1 MDINQVLKDASKE
14 IELANS
20 QADIDERVKTAAQE
34 LAAIGLYDY
43 VIITSN
49 IEESVQD
56 MFKAG
61 FAAEI
66 KLTEEELMIGELARL
81 QTLMMLYE
89 NKEEYEKAAV
99 LLKKVNDIKKRL
111 R

>member
-1 MDINQVLKDASKE
+1 MDNIINMTNKE
-14 IELANS
+14 LEILADLLFDKLMQRQEELDIEFEQN
-20 QADIDERVKTAAQE
+20 VH
-34 LAAIGLYDY
+34 
-43 VIITSN
+43 
-49 IEESVQD
+49 D

-61 FAAEI
+61 FAAEL

>member
-1 MDINQVLKDASKE
+1 MDNNIKMTDKE
-14 IELANS
+14 LEILAELLF
-20 QADIDERVKTAAQE
+20 DKLMERQE
-34 LAAIGLYDY
+34 EYDREF
-43 VIITSN
+43 
-49 IEESVQD
+49 EESVQD

-61 FAAEI
+61 FTAEL

>member
-1 MDINQVLKDASKE
+1 MDNNIKMTNEELE
-14 IELANS
+14 ILAELLF
-20 QADIDERVKTAAQE
+20 DKLMERQE
-34 LAAIGLYDY
+34 ELDREF
-43 VIITSN
+43 
-49 IEESVQD
+49 EENVQD

>member
-1 MDINQVLKDASKE
+1 MDNITNMTNEELE
-14 IELANS
+14 ILAELLF
-20 QADIDERVKTAAQE
+20 DKLMERQE
-34 LAAIGLYDY
+34 EYDREF
-43 VIITSN
+43 
-49 IEESVQD
+49 EENVQD

-61 FAAEI
+61 FTAEI

-99 LLKKVNDIKKRL
+99 LLKKVNDIKKKL

>member
-1 MDINQVLKDASKE
+1 MDNNIKMTNKE
-14 IELANS
+14 LEILAELLF
-20 QADIDERVKTAAQE
+20 DKLMERQE
-34 LAAIGLYDY
+34 EYDREF
-43 VIITSN
+43 
-49 IEESVQD
+49 EESVQD

-61 FAAEI
+61 FAAEL

>member
-1 MDINQVLKDASKE
+1 MDNITNMTNEELE
-14 IELANS
+14 ILAELLFDKLM
-20 QADIDERVKTAAQE
+20 QRQE
-34 LAAIGLYDY
+34 EYDREF
-43 VIITSN
+43 
-49 IEESVQD
+49 EESVQD

-61 FAAEI
+61 FTAEI

-99 LLKKVNDIKKRL
+99 LLKKVNDIKKKL

>member
-1 MDINQVLKDASKE
+1 MTNEELE
-14 IELANS
+14 ILAELLF
-20 QADIDERVKTAAQE
+20 DKLMERQE
-34 LAAIGLYDY
+34 EYDREF
-43 VIITSN
+43 
-49 IEESVQD
+49 EENVQD

-61 FAAEI
+61 FTAEI

-99 LLKKVNDIKKRL
+99 AYLKKLMTLKRDYDNGNKTNVSPQI
-111 R
+111 

>member
-1 MDINQVLKDASKE
+1 MDNKIKMTNKE
-14 IELANS
+14 LELLAELLF
-20 QADIDERVKTAAQE
+20 DKLMERQE
-34 LAAIGLYDY
+34 EYDREF
-43 VIITSN
+43 
-49 IEESVQD
+49 EESVQD

-61 FAAEI
+61 FTAEL

-99 LLKKVNDIKKRL
+99 LIKKLNDIKKRL

>member
-1 MDINQVLKDASKE
+1 MDNITNMTDKDLE
-14 IELANS
+14 ILAELLFDKLM
-20 QADIDERVKTAAQE
+20 QRQE
-34 LAAIGLYDY
+34 EYDREF
-43 VIITSN
+43 
-49 IEESVQD
+49 EESVQD

-61 FAAEI
+61 FAAEL

>member
-1 MDINQVLKDASKE
+1 MDNKTKMTNRELEKLAELLFDKLMERQEEYD
-14 IELANS
+14 IEFEQN
-20 QADIDERVKTAAQE
+20 
-34 LAAIGLYDY
+34 
-43 VIITSN
+43 
-49 IEESVQD
+49 VQD

-61 FAAEI
+61 FAAEL

>member
-1 MDINQVLKDASKE
+1 MDNKTKMTDKE
-14 IELANS
+14 LEILAELLF
-20 QADIDERVKTAAQE
+20 DKLMERQE
-34 LAAIGLYDY
+34 ELDREF
-43 VIITSN
+43 
-49 IEESVQD
+49 EENVQD

-61 FAAEI
+61 FTAEI

-99 LLKKVNDIKKRL
+99 LLKKVNDLKKRL

>member
-1 MDINQVLKDASKE
+1 MDNKTKMTNKE
-14 IELANS
+14 LEKLAELLFDKLMERQEEYDIEFEQN
-20 QADIDERVKTAAQE
+20 
-34 LAAIGLYDY
+34 
-43 VIITSN
+43 
-49 IEESVQD
+49 VQD

-61 FAAEI
+61 FAAEL

>member
-1 MDINQVLKDASKE
+1 MDNIKNMTNEELE
-14 IELANS
+14 ILAELLFDKLM
-20 QADIDERVKTAAQE
+20 QRQE
-34 LAAIGLYDY
+34 EYDREF
-43 VIITSN
+43 
-49 IEESVQD
+49 EESVQD

-61 FAAEI
+61 FTAEL

>member
-1 MDINQVLKDASKE
+1 MDNIKNMTNEELE
-14 IELANS
+14 ILAELLF
-20 QADIDERVKTAAQE
+20 DKLMERQE
-34 LAAIGLYDY
+34 QYDREF
-43 VIITSN
+43 
-49 IEESVQD
+49 EENVQD

-61 FAAEI
+61 FTAEI

>member
-1 MDINQVLKDASKE
+1 MDNIKNMTNEELE
-14 IELANS
+14 ILAELLF
-20 QADIDERVKTAAQE
+20 DKLMERQE
-34 LAAIGLYDY
+34 EYDREF
-43 VIITSN
+43 
-49 IEESVQD
+49 EENVQD

-61 FAAEI
+61 FTAEL

-99 LLKKVNDIKKRL
+99 LLKKVNDIKKKL
-111 R
+111 RQWK

>member
-1 MDINQVLKDASKE
+1 MDNKTKMTNEELE
-14 IELANS
+14 ILAELLF
-20 QADIDERVKTAAQE
+20 DKLMERQE
-34 LAAIGLYDY
+34 ELDREFED
-43 VIITSN
+43 N
-49 IEESVQD
+49 VQD

-61 FAAEI
+61 FTAEI

-99 LLKKVNDIKKRL
+99 LLKKVNDIKKKL

>member
-1 MDINQVLKDASKE
+1 MDNTTNMTNKE
-14 IELANS
+14 LEILAELLF
-20 QADIDERVKTAAQE
+20 DKLMERQE
-34 LAAIGLYDY
+34 EYDREF
-43 VIITSN
+43 
-49 IEESVQD
+49 EESVQD

-61 FAAEI
+61 FTAEL

>member
-1 MDINQVLKDASKE
+1 MDNITKMTNEELE
-14 IELANS
+14 ILAELLF
-20 QADIDERVKTAAQE
+20 DKLMERQE
-34 LAAIGLYDY
+34 ELDREF
-43 VIITSN
+43 
-49 IEESVQD
+49 EENVQD

-61 FAAEI
+61 FTAEI

-99 LLKKVNDIKKRL
+99 LLKKVNDIKNRL
-111 R
+111 K

>member
-1 MDINQVLKDASKE
+1 MDNNIKMTNEELE
-14 IELANS
+14 ILAELLF
-20 QADIDERVKTAAQE
+20 DKLMERQE
-34 LAAIGLYDY
+34 EYDREF
-43 VIITSN
+43 
-49 IEESVQD
+49 EESVQD

-61 FAAEI
+61 FTAEI

>member
-1 MDINQVLKDASKE
+1 M
-14 IELANS
+14 
-20 QADIDERVKTAAQE
+20 ERQE
-34 LAAIGLYDY
+34 EYDREF
-43 VIITSN
+43 
-49 IEESVQD
+49 EENVQD

-61 FAAEI
+61 FTAEI

>member
-1 MDINQVLKDASKE
+1 MDNNIKMTNEELE
-14 IELANS
+14 ILAELLF
-20 QADIDERVKTAAQE
+20 DKLMERQE
-34 LAAIGLYDY
+34 EYDREF
-43 VIITSN
+43 
-49 IEESVQD
+49 EENAQD

-61 FAAEI
+61 FTAEI

>member
-1 MDINQVLKDASKE
+1 MDNINNMTNEELKILA
-14 IELANS
+14 ELLF
-20 QADIDERVKTAAQE
+20 DKLMERQE
-34 LAAIGLYDY
+34 EYDREF
-43 VIITSN
+43 
-49 IEESVQD
+49 EENVQD

-61 FAAEI
+61 FTAEI

-99 LLKKVNDIKKRL
+99 LLKKVNDIKKKL

>member
-1 MDINQVLKDASKE
+1 MDNNIKMTNKDLE
-14 IELANS
+14 ILAELLFDTLM
-20 QADIDERVKTAAQE
+20 QRQEEYDIEFEQ
-34 LAAIGLYDY
+34 
-43 VIITSN
+43 N
-49 IEESVQD
+49 VQD

-61 FAAEI
+61 FAAEL

>member
-1 MDINQVLKDASKE
+1 MDNKIKMTNEELE
-14 IELANS
+14 ILAELLF
-20 QADIDERVKTAAQE
+20 DKLMERQE
-34 LAAIGLYDY
+34 EYDREF
-43 VIITSN
+43 
-49 IEESVQD
+49 EENVQD

-61 FAAEI
+61 FTAEI

-99 LLKKVNDIKKRL
+99 LLKKVNDIKKKL

>member
-1 MDINQVLKDASKE
+1 MDNKLKNVMNEEEMNK
-14 IELANS
+14 L
-20 QADIDERVKTAAQE
+20 ADI
-34 LAAIGLYDY
+34 
-43 VIITSN
+43 IITKLR
-49 IEESVQD
+49 IVQEEWDQEFHETVED
-56 MFKAG
+56 YMKVG
-61 FAAEI
+61 FHEDLR
-66 KLTEEELMIGELARL
+66 LTDEELLIGELARL

>member
-1 MDINQVLKDASKE
+1 MDNNIKMTNEELE
-14 IELANS
+14 ILAELLF
-20 QADIDERVKTAAQE
+20 DKLMERQE
-34 LAAIGLYDY
+34 EYDREF
-43 VIITSN
+43 
-49 IEESVQD
+49 EENVQD

-61 FAAEI
+61 FTAEI

-99 LLKKVNDIKKRL
+99 LLKKVNDIKKKL
-111 R
+111 K

>member
-1 MDINQVLKDASKE
+1 MDNIINMTNKE
-14 IELANS
+14 LEILADLLFDKLMQRHEELDIEFEQN
-20 QADIDERVKTAAQE
+20 VH
-34 LAAIGLYDY
+34 
-43 VIITSN
+43 
-49 IEESVQD
+49 D
-56 MFKAG
+56 MIKAG
-61 FAAEI
+61 FAAEL

>member
-1 MDINQVLKDASKE
+1 MDNITKMTNEELE
-14 IELANS
+14 ILAELLF
-20 QADIDERVKTAAQE
+20 DKLMERQE
-34 LAAIGLYDY
+34 ELDREF
-43 VIITSN
+43 
-49 IEESVQD
+49 EENVQD

>member
-1 MDINQVLKDASKE
+1 MDNITNMTDKDLE
-14 IELANS
+14 ILAELLFDKLM
-20 QADIDERVKTAAQE
+20 QRQE
-34 LAAIGLYDY
+34 EYDREF
-43 VIITSN
+43 
-49 IEESVQD
+49 EESMQD

-61 FAAEI
+61 FTAEL

>member
-1 MDINQVLKDASKE
+1 MDNIKNMTNEELE
-14 IELANS
+14 ILAELLF
-20 QADIDERVKTAAQE
+20 DKLMERQE
-34 LAAIGLYDY
+34 QYDREF
-43 VIITSN
+43 
-49 IEESVQD
+49 EESVQD

-99 LLKKVNDIKKRL
+99 LLKKVNEIKNKL

>member
-1 MDINQVLKDASKE
+1 MDNKTKMTNEELE
-14 IELANS
+14 ILAESLFDKLMERQEELDREFEDN
-20 QADIDERVKTAAQE
+20 
-34 LAAIGLYDY
+34 
-43 VIITSN
+43 
-49 IEESVQD
+49 VQD

-61 FAAEI
+61 FTAEI

>member
-1 MDINQVLKDASKE
+1 MDNITNMTQRELEK
-14 IELANS
+14 LANLLF
-20 QADIDERVKTAAQE
+20 DKLMERQE
-34 LAAIGLYDY
+34 EYDREF
-43 VIITSN
+43 
-49 IEESVQD
+49 EESVQD

-61 FAAEI
+61 FTAKLE
-66 KLTEEELMIGELARL
+66 LTEEELMIGELARL

>member
-1 MDINQVLKDASKE
+1 MDNITNMTNEELEILAELLFDKLMERQEEYDKE
-14 IELANS
+14 F
-20 QADIDERVKTAAQE
+20 
-34 LAAIGLYDY
+34 
-43 VIITSN
+43 
-49 IEESVQD
+49 EESVQN

-61 FAAEI
+61 FTAEI

>member
-1 MDINQVLKDASKE
+1 MDNNIKMTNKE
-14 IELANS
+14 LEILAELLF
-20 QADIDERVKTAAQE
+20 DKLMERQE
-34 LAAIGLYDY
+34 ELDREF
-43 VIITSN
+43 
-49 IEESVQD
+49 EENVQD

>member
-1 MDINQVLKDASKE
+1 MDNINNMTNEELE
-14 IELANS
+14 ILAELLF
-20 QADIDERVKTAAQE
+20 DKLMERQE
-34 LAAIGLYDY
+34 QYDREF
-43 VIITSN
+43 
-49 IEESVQD
+49 EESVQD

-61 FAAEI
+61 FTAEI

-99 LLKKVNDIKKRL
+99 LLKKVNDIKKKL

>member
-1 MDINQVLKDASKE
+1 MDNITNMTNEELE
-14 IELANS
+14 ILAELLF
-20 QADIDERVKTAAQE
+20 DKLMERQE
-34 LAAIGLYDY
+34 EYDREF
-43 VIITSN
+43 
-49 IEESVQD
+49 EENVQD

-61 FAAEI
+61 FTAEI